1 MKNYFAYRVCD
12 RCGKKHDATRD
23 TCPSCGREFEFEE
36 KKRFLNDVRV
46 GWVKNLLFFL
56 IGLLG
61 FQGFGLLISSVAGT
75 VYLGNWATAHP
86 SASLE
91 ERTAALLDFS
101 KTANY
106 SMIVNGIA
114 YAIVFLAMLIIL
126 NKDIKEYGRGFKG
139 WKPYLAGLVGFFA
152 LIMVNVVWNFVIQAI
167 RPSTGTNANQS
178 TIVSLAISYP
188 VLSILIFGVIG
199 PICEEFT
206 YRIGLFSLTKRLSR
220 VAAYIITPLV
230 FGFIH
235 FGWGSIATGGDALII
250 ELLNIPDYI
259 LAGVIFAFLY
269 DRFGIGA
276 STTAHVMNNLLSFI
290 QILILHSQGKV

>member
-1 MKNYFAYRVCD
+1 MDPTSIKILAAVILGFAISAVL
-12 RCGKKHDATRD
+12 GKFLIPMLRRLKAGQSIKEDGPTWHMSKQGTPTMGGIMFIAATVV
-23 TCPSCGREFEFEE
+23 TALV
-36 KKRFLNDVRV
+36 LNLAEAARGDWTWLVV
-46 GWVKNLLFFL
+46 LLF
-56 IGLLG
+56 
-61 FQGFGLLISSVAGT
+61 A
-75 VYLGNWATAHP
+75 
-86 SASLE
+86 
-91 ERTAALLDFS
+91 
-101 KTANY
+101 
-106 SMIVNGIA
+106 
-114 YAIVFLAMLIIL
+114 
-126 NKDIKEYGRGFKG
+126 
-139 WKPYLAGLVGFFA
+139 
-152 LIMVNVVWNFVIQAI
+152 
-167 RPSTGTNANQS
+167 
-178 TIVSLAISYP
+178 
-188 VLSILIFGVIG
+188 LIFGVIG